1 MTLRAHDPQAG
12 PDGPG
17 LYLYGL
23 ASDPDPDLAAT
34 LEGVDGL
41 SGERPALLGLGGRA
55 VIASP
60 HECGEI
66 LQTRRRMLA
75 HTRVLETAMSAATVL
90 PMRFGLVASDM
101 ADVEAMIAEHAADI
115 DTQLA
120 RIEGQVEIGLRIRF
134 PREAALAALLAE
146 RPELAAE
153 RDRLRGRGAGAHFER
168 IELGR
173 RVAEGLDRRRT
184 EAQRQLA
191 ARIGP
196 LCTDHVLR
204 TPEEDVE
211 VLRAECLLPAD
222 AEPGFAAAVQEAV
235 APCVF
240 APDAEPAI
248 RLVGPVPPYH
258 FVDLVL
264 KRPGVEAA

>member
-1 MTLRAHDPQAG
+1 MTGPALDPHAG
-12 PDGPG
+12 SVGPG

-23 ASDPDPDLAAT
+23 ASGHAPGLADT
-34 LEGVDGL
+34 LEGVTGL
-41 SGERPALLGLGGRA
+41 GGERPVLLGLGGRA

-75 HTRVLETAMSAATVL
+75 HTRVLEAAMSAATVL

-101 ADVEAMIAEHAADI
+101 ADVEAMIAEHAVDI

-134 PREAALAALLAE
+134 PREAALAALLADQ
-146 RPELAAE
+146 PGLAAE
-153 RDRLRGRGAGAHFER
+153 RDRLRGHGAGAHFER

-191 ARIGP
+191 ARIAP

-204 TPEEDVE
+204 PPEEDVE

-222 AEPGFAAAVQEAV
+222 AEPGFAAAVQAAI
-235 APCVF
+235 APCAF
-240 APDAEPAI
+240 APGAEAAI

-264 KRPGVEAA
+264 RQPGVAAA

>member
-1 MTLRAHDPQAG
+1 MTRRAHDPQAG

-23 ASDPDPDLAAT
+23 ASDPGPGLAAA

-41 SGERPALLGLGGRA
+41 GGERPALLGLGGRA

-66 LQTRRRMLA
+66 LQTRRRMLT
-75 HTRVLETAMSAATVL
+75 HTRVLEAAMSAATVL

-153 RDRLRGRGAGAHFER
+153 RDRLRGCGAGAHFER

-191 ARIGP
+191 ARIAP
-196 LCTDHVLR
+196 LCTDHLLR
-204 TPEEDVE
+204 IPEEDVE

-222 AEPGFAAAVQEAV
+222 AEPGFAAAVQAAV
-235 APCVF
+235 APCAF
-240 APDAEPAI
+240 APGAEPAI

-264 KRPGVEAA
+264 RRPGVEAA